1 MDKNRTTAILILGK
15 LENLLA
21 QHNIMI
27 PDSHRLGEDDEA
39 CIFGETYYAL
49 EDEITDLLNRRDME
63 EI

>member
-1 MDKNRTTAILILGK
+1 MEKNRTTAILILGK

-21 QHNIMI
+21 QHGIKI
-27 PDSHRLGEDDEA
+27 PDSHRMGEDDEA

-63 EI
+63 EF